1 MLTSLSAAQRTS
13 YFSSQ
18 TLLAGGTVSDSMPA
32 GNISLLGLAVHY
44 LAGSFSAPCT
54 LQQFRACRAS
64 EIRGKLTNAGA
75 MVYDLLGAV
84 VNGIR
89 LLSYNVTLENPAF
102 NNMMRILARVL
113 HVPALAALHS
123 PIIGV
128 VPLFCEWEMRYH
140 PLSWF

>member
-1 MLTSLSAAQRTS
+1 
-13 YFSSQ
+13 
-18 TLLAGGTVSDSMPA
+18 
-32 GNISLLGLAVHY
+32 
-44 LAGSFSAPCT
+44 
-54 LQQFRACRAS
+54 
-64 EIRGKLTNAGA
+64 

-128 VPLFCEWEMRYH
+128 VPLICGWEMRYH
-140 PLSWF
+140 PLPWF